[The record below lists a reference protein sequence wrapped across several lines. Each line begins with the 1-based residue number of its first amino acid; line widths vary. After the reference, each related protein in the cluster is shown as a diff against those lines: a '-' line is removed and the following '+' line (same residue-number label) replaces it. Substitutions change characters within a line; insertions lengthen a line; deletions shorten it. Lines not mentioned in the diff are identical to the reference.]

1 MTERKPLHPEG
12 IDRLRAAVVGQAVKD
27 CLDLCR
33 VKDGKIPIPYKLSK
47 SEMAIIRHLYFQ
59 RGLNASE
66 IAEKMRINK
75 QAVFSVLSRQNKYL
89 KNNTCF
95 YETKATLKK
104 WFESD
109 DFNMVW
115 CNEPGENITRH
126 IEKLAEED
134 RKNKSKTRALVM
146 KRKIYNACNE
156 EMGV

>member
-27 CLDLCR
+27 YLDLCR
-33 VKDGKIPIPYKLSK
+33 VKDGEIPIPYKLRK
-47 SEMAIIRHLYFQ
+47 SEMAIIKHLYFQ
-59 RGLNASE
+59 RGMNARE
-66 IAEKMRINK
+66 IADKMSINK
-75 QAVFSVLSRQNKYL
+75 QAVLSVLSRQNEYL

-95 YETKATLKK
+95 YETKTTLKK
-104 WFESD
+104 WFESE
-109 DFNMVW
+109 DFNMLW
-115 CNEPGENITRH
+115 CNEPGEKIAKH

-134 RKNKSKTRALVM
+134 RKNKSKSRALVM